1 VEIFVRGVE
10 AKRGAS
16 RSDRTKRETPALN
29 LDSGLSDDASNEAS
43 AKLEALAKSETRN
56 PEP

>member
-1 VEIFVRGVE
+1 VDIFVSGVQ
-10 AKRGAS
+10 AKPGTS
-16 RSDRTKRETPALN
+16 RSAGTKRETPALN
-29 LDSGLSDDASNEAS
+29 PNSGLSDDASNETS